1 MTQAPWPPPSVEHKP
16 KRSLLSILL
25 LWIGCYLTAVM
36 LSVAVMSITGSTS
49 TSSAS
54 SDAATDSPTTWV
66 LALSALGLW
75 LPFVFMLRWVARR
88 ADTDF
93 RQYFGVRFATT
104 DWLGIPLGIFCQV
117 GLMNVVNWPLNK
129 WFPDTFNPQRIETRA
144 RDMVDAA
151 DGAWFIVLFVVVV
164 VGAPLVEELV
174 YRGFIQGGLQSRIG
188 SMWALIITAAW
199 FTVVHLEPIEFPGL
213 FAFALVLGFCYRRTE
228 RVGLSIVTH
237 LAFNA
242 TGLLLV
248 ALS

>member
-25 LWIGCYLTAVM
+25 LWVGCYLTAVL
-36 LSVAVMSITGSTS
+36 LSVAVGSMSG
-49 TSSAS
+49 TSSN
-54 SDAATDSPTTWV
+54 AATDSPTTWV

-88 ADTDF
+88 AGIDF
-93 RQYFGVRFATT
+93 RQYFGMSFATT

-117 GLMNVVNWPLNK
+117 VLMNVVNWPLNK
-129 WFPDTFNPQRIETRA
+129 WFPNTFNPQRIETRA

-151 DGAWFIVLFVVVV
+151 HGAWFIVLFVVVV

-174 YRGFIQGGLQSRIG
+174 YRGFIQGGLQSQIG
-188 SMWALIITAAW
+188 STWALIITAAW

-213 FAFALVLGFCYRRTE
+213 FAFAIVLGLCYRRTQ
-228 RVGLSIVTH
+228 RVGLSMVTH

>member
-1 MTQAPWPPPSVEHKP
+1 
-16 KRSLLSILL
+16 
-25 LWIGCYLTAVM
+25 
-36 LSVAVMSITGSTS
+36 
-49 TSSAS
+49 
-54 SDAATDSPTTWV
+54 

-88 ADTDF
+88 AGTDF
-93 RQYFGVRFATT
+93 RQYFGMRFALT

-117 GLMNVVNWPLNK
+117 VLMNVINWPLNR

-188 SMWALIITAAW
+188 STWALIMTAAW
-199 FTVVHLEPIEFPGL
+199 FTAVHLEPIEFPGL
-213 FAFALVLGFCYRRTE
+213 FVFALVLGFCYRRTQ
-228 RVGLSIVTH
+228 RVGLSMVTH

>member
-1 MTQAPWPPPSVEHKP
+1 MTQAPWPPPSVEQTP

-25 LWIGCYLTAVM
+25 LWVGCYSTAVA
-36 LSVAVMSITGSTS
+36 LSIVV
-49 TSSAS
+49 TSSS
-54 SDAATDSPTTWV
+54 VTGGDGNAAENPTTLV

-88 ADTDF
+88 AGKDVRT
-93 RQYFGVRFATT
+93 YFGLSFAKT

-117 GLMNVVNWPLNK
+117 VLMNVVNWPLNK
-129 WFPDTFNPQRIETRA
+129 WWPNTFNPQRIETRA

-151 DGAWFIVLFVVVV
+151 HGAWFVVLFLIVV

-174 YRGFIQGGLQSRIG
+174 YRGFIQGGLQARLG
-188 SMWALIITAAW
+188 STWALIITAAW
-199 FTVVHLEPIEFPGL
+199 FTIVHLEPIEFPGL
-213 FAFALVLGFCYRRTE
+213 FAFALVLGLCYRRTQ
-228 RVGLSIVTH
+228 RLGLSMVTH

>member
-1 MTQAPWPPPSVEHKP
+1 MTQAPWPPPSVENKP

-25 LWIGCYLTAVM
+25 LWVGCYLTAVL
-36 LSVAVMSITGSTS
+36 LSVAVGSMSGTS
-49 TSSAS
+49 GKAAS
-54 SDAATDSPTTWV
+54 DSPTTWV

-88 ADTDF
+88 AGIDF
-93 RQYFGVRFATT
+93 RQYFGMSFATT

-117 GLMNVVNWPLNK
+117 VLMNVVNWPLNK
-129 WFPDTFNPQRIETRA
+129 WFPDTFNSQRIETRA

-151 DGAWFIVLFVVVV
+151 HGAWFIVLFVVVV

-174 YRGFIQGGLQSRIG
+174 YRGFIQGGLQSQIG
-188 SMWALIITAAW
+188 SIWALIISAAW

-213 FAFALVLGFCYRRTE
+213 FAFAIVLGLCYRRTQ
-228 RVGLSIVTH
+228 RVGLSMVTH

>member
-1 MTQAPWPPPSVEHKP
+1 MTQAPWPPPSVEHQH
-16 KRSLLSILL
+16 KRSLLSILF
-25 LWIGCYLTAVM
+25 LWIGCYLTAVVV
-36 LSVAVMSITGSTS
+36 SVAVMSISG
-49 TSSAS
+49 TSSN
-54 SDAATDSPTTWV
+54 DATDSPTTWV
-66 LALSALGLW
+66 LTLSALGLW

-93 RQYFGVRFATT
+93 RQYFGMRFAKT
-104 DWLGIPLGIFCQV
+104 DWLGIPFGIFCQV
-117 GLMNVVNWPLNK
+117 VLMNVVNWPLNK
-129 WFPDTFNPQRIETRA
+129 WFPNTFNPQRIETRA

-151 DGAWFIVLFVVVV
+151 HGAWFIVLFLVVV

-174 YRGFIQGGLQSRIG
+174 YRGFIQGGLQTQLG
-188 SMWALIITAAW
+188 STWALIIAAAW

-213 FAFALVLGFCYRRTE
+213 FAFAIVLGLCYKRTQ
-228 RVGLSIVTH
+228 RIGLSVVTH

>member
-1 MTQAPWPPPSVEHKP
+1 MTQAPWPPPSVEYKS
-16 KRSLLSILL
+16 KRSPLSIFL
-25 LWIGCYLTAVM
+25 LWVGCYFTAVV
-36 LSVAVMSITGSTS
+36 LSVAVMSINSTSSTS
-49 TSSAS
+49 TNAVN
-54 SDAATDSPTTWV
+54 DSPTTWV

-88 ADTDF
+88 AGIDF
-93 RQYFGVRFATT
+93 RQYFGMRFATT

-117 GLMNVVNWPLNK
+117 VLMNVVNWPLNK
-129 WFPDTFNPQRIETRA
+129 WFPDTFNPQRIVTRA

-151 DGAWFIVLFVVVV
+151 HGAWFIVLFVVVV

-174 YRGFIQGGLQSRIG
+174 YRGFIQGGLQSQIG
-188 SMWALIITAAW
+188 STWALIITAAW

-213 FAFALVLGFCYRRTE
+213 FAFAIVLGLCYRRTQ
-228 RVGLSIVTH
+228 RVGLSMVTH

-248 ALS
+248 TLS

>member
-1 MTQAPWPPPSVEHKP
+1 MTQAPWPPPSVENKP

-25 LWIGCYLTAVM
+25 LWVGCYLTAVL
-36 LSVAVMSITGSTS
+36 LSVAVTTISGTS
-49 TSSAS
+49 GNATS
-54 SDAATDSPTTWV
+54 DSPTTWV

-88 ADTDF
+88 AGTDF
-93 RQYFGVRFATT
+93 RQYFGMSFATT
-104 DWLGIPLGIFCQV
+104 DWLGIPLGVFCQV
-117 GLMNVVNWPLNK
+117 VLMNVVNWPLNK

-151 DGAWFIVLFVVVV
+151 HGAWFIVLFVVVV

-174 YRGFIQGGLQSRIG
+174 YRGFIQGGLQSQIG
-188 SMWALIITAAW
+188 STWALIITAAW

-213 FAFALVLGFCYRRTE
+213 FAFAIVLGLCYRRTQ
-228 RVGLSIVTH
+228 RVGLSMVTH

>member
-1 MTQAPWPPPSVEHKP
+1 
-16 KRSLLSILL
+16 
-25 LWIGCYLTAVM
+25 
-36 LSVAVMSITGSTS
+36 MSISG
-49 TSSAS
+49 TSSN
-54 SDAATDSPTTWV
+54 DATDSPTTWV
-66 LALSALGLW
+66 LTLSALGLW

-88 ADTDF
+88 AGTDF
-93 RQYFGVRFATT
+93 RQYFGMRFAKT

-117 GLMNVVNWPLNK
+117 VLMNVVNWPLNK
-129 WFPDTFNPQRIETRA
+129 WFPSTFNPQRIETRA

-151 DGAWFIVLFVVVV
+151 HGAWFIVLFLIVV

-174 YRGFIQGGLQSRIG
+174 YRGFIQGGLQTQLG
-188 SMWALIITAAW
+188 STWALIIAAAW

-213 FAFALVLGFCYRRTE
+213 FAFAIVLGLCYKRTQ
-228 RVGLSIVTH
+228 RIGLSVVTH

>member
-1 MTQAPWPPPSVEHKP
+1 MTQAPWPPPSVEHQP

-25 LWIGCYLTAVM
+25 LWIGCYFTAVV
-36 LSVAVMSITGSTS
+36 LSVAVMSFSG
-49 TSSAS
+49 TSSNAT
-54 SDAATDSPTTWV
+54 TDSPTTWV
-66 LALSALGLW
+66 LTLSALGLW

-88 ADTDF
+88 AGTDF
-93 RQYFGVRFATT
+93 RQYFGMRFAKT

-117 GLMNVVNWPLNK
+117 VLMNVVNWPLNK
-129 WFPDTFNPQRIETRA
+129 WFPNTFNPQRIETRA

-151 DGAWFIVLFVVVV
+151 HGAWFIVLFLIVV
-164 VGAPLVEELV
+164 VGSPLVEELV
-174 YRGFIQGGLQSRIG
+174 YRGFIQGGLQTRLG
-188 SMWALIITAAW
+188 STWALIIAAAW

-213 FAFALVLGFCYRRTE
+213 FAFAIVLGFCYKRTQ
-228 RVGLSIVTH
+228 RVGLPMVTH

>member
-1 MTQAPWPPPSVEHKP
+1 MTQAPWPPPSVEQTP

-25 LWIGCYLTAVM
+25 LWVGCYSTAVA
-36 LSVAVMSITGSTS
+36 LSIVV
-49 TSSAS
+49 TSSS
-54 SDAATDSPTTWV
+54 VTGGDGNAAANPTTLV

-88 ADTDF
+88 AGKDVRT
-93 RQYFGVRFATT
+93 YFGLSFAKT

-117 GLMNVVNWPLNK
+117 VLMNVVNWPLNK
-129 WFPDTFNPQRIETRA
+129 WWPNTFNPQRIETRA

-151 DGAWFIVLFVVVV
+151 HGAWFVVLFLIVV

-174 YRGFIQGGLQSRIG
+174 YRGFIQGGLQARLG
-188 SMWALIITAAW
+188 STWALIITAAW
-199 FTVVHLEPIEFPGL
+199 FTIVHLEPIEFPGL
-213 FAFALVLGFCYRRTE
+213 FAFALVLGLCYRRTQ
-228 RVGLSIVTH
+228 RLGLSMVTH

>member
-1 MTQAPWPPPSVEHKP
+1 MTQAPWPPPSVENKP

-25 LWIGCYLTAVM
+25 LWVGCYLTAVL
-36 LSVAVMSITGSTS
+36 LSVAVGSMSGTS
-49 TSSAS
+49 GKAAS
-54 SDAATDSPTTWV
+54 DSPTTWV

-88 ADTDF
+88 AGIDF
-93 RQYFGVRFATT
+93 RQYFGMSFATT

-117 GLMNVVNWPLNK
+117 VLMNVVNWPLNK
-129 WFPDTFNPQRIETRA
+129 WFPDTFNSQRIETRA

-151 DGAWFIVLFVVVV
+151 HGAWFIVLFVVVV

-174 YRGFIQGGLQSRIG
+174 YRGFIQGGLQSQIG
-188 SMWALIITAAW
+188 SIWALIITAAW

-213 FAFALVLGFCYRRTE
+213 FAFAIVLGLCYRRTQ
-228 RVGLSIVTH
+228 RVGLSMVTH

>member
-1 MTQAPWPPPSVEHKP
+1 MTQAPWPPPSVEQTP

-25 LWIGCYLTAVM
+25 LWVGCYSTAVA
-36 LSVAVMSITGSTS
+36 LSIVV
-49 TSSAS
+49 TSSS
-54 SDAATDSPTTWV
+54 VTGGDGNAAENPTTLV

-88 ADTDF
+88 AGKDVRT
-93 RQYFGVRFATT
+93 YFGLSFAKT

-117 GLMNVVNWPLNK
+117 VLMNVVNWPMNK
-129 WFPDTFNPQRIETRA
+129 WWPNTFNPQRIETRA

-151 DGAWFIVLFVVVV
+151 HGAWFVVLFLIVV

-174 YRGFIQGGLQSRIG
+174 YRGFIQGGLQARLG
-188 SMWALIITAAW
+188 STWALIITAAW
-199 FTVVHLEPIEFPGL
+199 FTIVHLEPIEFPGL
-213 FAFALVLGFCYRRTE
+213 FAFALVLGLCYRRTQ
-228 RVGLSIVTH
+228 RLGLSMVTH

>member
-1 MTQAPWPPPSVEHKP
+1 MTQAPWPPPSVEQTP

-25 LWIGCYLTAVM
+25 LWVGCYSTAVA
-36 LSVAVMSITGSTS
+36 LSIVV
-49 TSSAS
+49 TSSS
-54 SDAATDSPTTWV
+54 VTGGDGNAAENPTTLV

-88 ADTDF
+88 AGMDLRT
-93 RQYFGVRFATT
+93 YFGLSFAKI

-117 GLMNVVNWPLNK
+117 VLMNVVNWPLNK
-129 WFPDTFNPQRIETRA
+129 WWPNTFNPQRIETRA

-151 DGAWFIVLFVVVV
+151 HGAWFVVLFLIVV

-174 YRGFIQGGLQSRIG
+174 YRGFIQGGLQARLG
-188 SMWALIITAAW
+188 STWALIITAAW
-199 FTVVHLEPIEFPGL
+199 FTIVHLEPIEFPGL
-213 FAFALVLGFCYRRTE
+213 FAFALVLGLCYRRTQ
-228 RVGLSIVTH
+228 RLGLSMVTH

>member
-25 LWIGCYLTAVM
+25 LWIGCYLTAVV
-36 LSVAVMSITGSTS
+36 LSVAVMSISG
-49 TSSAS
+49 TSSN
-54 SDAATDSPTTWV
+54 AATDSPTTWV

-75 LPFVFMLRWVARR
+75 LPFVFMLRWVAHR
-88 ADTDF
+88 AGTDF
-93 RQYFGVRFATT
+93 RPDFGMRFATT

-117 GLMNVVNWPLNK
+117 VLMNVVNWPLNK

-174 YRGFIQGGLQSRIG
+174 YRGFIQGGLQARLG
-188 SMWALIITAAW
+188 STWALIITAAW

-213 FAFALVLGFCYRRTE
+213 FAFALVLGFCYRRTQ
-228 RVGLSIVTH
+228 RVGLSMVTH

>member
-1 MTQAPWPPPSVEHKP
+1 MTQAPWPPPSVEQTP

-25 LWIGCYLTAVM
+25 LWVGCYSTAVA
-36 LSVAVMSITGSTS
+36 LSIVV
-49 TSSAS
+49 TSSS
-54 SDAATDSPTTWV
+54 VTGGDGNAAANPTTLV

-88 ADTDF
+88 AGMDLRT
-93 RQYFGVRFATT
+93 YFGLSFAKT

-117 GLMNVVNWPLNK
+117 VLMNIVNWPLNK
-129 WFPDTFNPQRIETRA
+129 WWPNTFNPQRIETRA

-151 DGAWFIVLFVVVV
+151 HGAWFVVLFLIVV

-174 YRGFIQGGLQSRIG
+174 YRGFIQGELQARLG
-188 SMWALIITAAW
+188 STWALIITAAW
-199 FTVVHLEPIEFPGL
+199 FTIVHLEPIEFPGL
-213 FAFALVLGFCYRRTE
+213 FAFALVLGLCYRRTQ
-228 RVGLSIVTH
+228 RLGLSMVTH